1 MNMKNLFLAIVLLML
16 VPGGALA
23 MDHSKMAD
31 DKAMDHSKMDSSSM
45 NKMDMSGMDHGSD
58 SMMMLGNEEVDG
70 VKAMFHLSDVKAEM
84 AKAGQPFTHHLMV
97 NFVYVKTGKAIE
109 RGQVAV
115 KVKTP
120 AGMEG
125 KAQML
130 MGMDGHFGV
139 DLTLDQAGNYQ
150 FNIASKLE
158 DGKKRKFNP
167 HHEL

>member
-1 MNMKNLFLAIVLLML
+1 MNMKNLIMAIVLLML
-16 VPGGALA
+16 VPGAAL
-23 MDHSKMAD
+23 
-31 DKAMDHSKMDSSSM
+31 AMDHSKMDSSTM

-58 SMMMLGNEEVDG
+58 NMMMLGNEEVDG
-70 VKAMFHLSDVKAEM
+70 VKAMFHLSDVQAEM

-97 NFVYVKTGKAIE
+97 NFVDVKTGKAIE
-109 RGQVAV
+109 KGQVAV

-130 MGMDGHFGV
+130 MGMDGHFVV

>member
-1 MNMKNLFLAIVLLML
+1 MNMKNLIIALVLLML
-16 VPGGALA
+16 VPGAAL
-23 MDHSKMAD
+23 
-31 DKAMDHSKMDSSSM
+31 AMDHSKMDSSSM

-58 SMMMLGNEEVDG
+58 NMMMLGNEEVDG

-97 NFVYVKTGKAIE
+97 NFVDVKTGKAIE
-109 RGQVAV
+109 KGQVAV

-139 DLTLDQAGNYQ
+139 DLTLDQSGNYQ

>member
-1 MNMKNLFLAIVLLML
+1 MNMKNLIIALVLLML
-16 VPGGALA
+16 VPGAAL
-23 MDHSKMAD
+23 
-31 DKAMDHSKMDSSSM
+31 AMDHSKMDSSSM

-58 SMMMLGNEEVDG
+58 NMMMLGNEEVDG

-97 NFVYVKTGKAIE
+97 NFVDVKTGKAIE
-109 RGQVAV
+109 KGQVAV

-158 DGKKRKFNP
+158 VGKKRKFNP

>member
-1 MNMKNLFLAIVLLML
+1 MNMKNLIIALVLLML
-16 VPGGALA
+16 VPGAAL
-23 MDHSKMAD
+23 
-31 DKAMDHSKMDSSSM
+31 AMDHSKMDSSSM

-58 SMMMLGNEEVDG
+58 NMMMLGNEEVDG

-97 NFVYVKTGKAIE
+97 NFVDVKTGKAIE
-109 RGQVAV
+109 NGQVAV

-139 DLTLDQAGNYQ
+139 DLTLDQSGNYQ